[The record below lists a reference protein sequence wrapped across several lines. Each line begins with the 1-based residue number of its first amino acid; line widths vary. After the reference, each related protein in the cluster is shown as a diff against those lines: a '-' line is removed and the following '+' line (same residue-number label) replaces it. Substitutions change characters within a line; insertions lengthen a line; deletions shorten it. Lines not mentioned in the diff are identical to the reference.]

1 MTWARFPTPEAPVG
15 RGARHLSPSRF
26 PTPEAPVGRRHLA
39 RPEPWLPSA
48 DGRGLEVLGVSLLG
62 VSRVGWNL
70 QAGPSP
76 PEGVSPAAV
85 ALMPKAPLLP
95 GPAAVASMPKAP
107 LLPGR
112 LKVRRTQI
120 WRPPAAAGGA
130 AFRGGACRVLERDLQ
145 AESVTAPRRAE
156 KRGVLKASW
165 HLQAEAVMS

>member
-39 RPEPWLPSA
+39 RPEPLLPSA
-48 DGRGLEVLGVSLLG
+48 DGRGLEVLEAY
-62 VSRVGWNL
+62 RVGWNL

-112 LKVRRTQI
+112 LKVHRTPT

-130 AFRGGACRVLERDLQ
+130 ACQGGACRVLKRNLQ
-145 AESVTAPRRAE
+145 AETVKAPRRAE
-156 KRGVLKASW
+156 RRGVLKASW
-165 HLQAEAVMS
+165 HLQAEAATS